1 MEKEFVLTQT
11 KVVTMTMDKTVTEV
25 SEQLDRIDLFG
36 RRETVA
42 KNQSCS
48 VKFHD
53 NNKFGRAA

>member
-1 MEKEFVLTQT
+1 MDNEFVLTQT
-11 KVVTMTMDKTVTEV
+11 KVVTMTLEKTVTET
-25 SEQLDRIDLFG
+25 SEQLERIDLFG

-42 KNQSCS
+42 KNKSCS